1 MAALV
6 LAVVSNYE
14 KRMADGTVRS
24 SGERCVFQ
32 TGDGANGVGPKA
44 SGCRQMMYS
53 LRTSMG
59 QIM

>member
-24 SGERCVFQ
+24 SGERCVSRP
-32 TGDGANGVGPKA
+32 AMA
-44 SGCRQMMYS
+44 QM
-53 LRTSMG
+53 L
-59 QIM
+59 